1 MIAANFAVFKFD
13 RAAKE
18 TILMSVNTEY
28 VAGTQVDFT
37 EVCRVLKFLYPTA
50 AGVRI
55 TLMNL

>member
-1 MIAANFAVFKFD
+1 MIAANFTVFKYE

-18 TILMSVNTEY
+18 VLLLSVNTEY
-28 VAGTQVDFT
+28 VAGTQVDLT
-37 EVCRVLKFLYPTA
+37 EVSRVLKFLYPTA